1 MTVAD
6 DVTTDL
12 PAEEKAPAKAPAR
25 RGRPRKTAV
34 KAETVESPE
43 APEATAEATTE
54 ATAAAEKPTDEP
66 AASPIAETAPVETAE
81 SAPVQPDTAPEPEPT
96 VEASMNGAGIEVV
109 SEAEARAAEST
120 GEGRRQRQGRGERGQ
135 QNTNGQASANGQHQ
149 QGHGRSRKNRGR
161 DNQQAQAGGDSQQ
174 HDRQDGQQQGQ
185 GRNRQKQREQESS
198 EPRLTVADLDA
209 RETDALNE
217 LAREFGVSGYLRMRR
232 PDLITRLLQAQTER
246 SGHVFGDGVLE
257 IIEDGFGF
265 LRGQRFLPGPDDIY
279 VSQSQIRRF
288 GLRTGDRVSGQV
300 RPPKDNEKFFS
311 LLRVEAVN
319 GIDPEV
325 ARRRPSFDELTPI
338 FPLEQIH
345 LETQPNVLSTR
356 LLDLVAPI
364 GRGQRGLIVS
374 PPKAGKTLLLKA
386 IANGI
391 TSNNPDMH
399 LMVCLIGER
408 PEEVTDMRRT
418 VDGEVISS
426 TFDEPVEDHTK
437 VAEMALERAKRL
449 VESGRD
455 VTILLDSITR
465 LARAYN
471 LAVPPSGRTL
481 SGGIDPVALYPPKRF
496 FGAARNI
503 EGGGSLTIIST
514 CLVDTGSRQDD
525 VIYEE
530 FKGTGNME
538 LHLDRKLAERRI
550 YPAIDIQR
558 SGTRREELLLDEYTL
573 RQVWTMRRMVTML
586 GGSEGTELM
595 LTRLA
600 KTTKNTEFLETLN
613 KDV

>member
-1 MTVAD
+1 M
-6 DVTTDL
+6 
-12 PAEEKAPAKAPAR
+12 
-25 RGRPRKTAV
+25 
-34 KAETVESPE
+34 
-43 APEATAEATTE
+43 TAEDRITQE
-54 ATAAAEKPTDEP
+54 QHVDAAAEKPVRRTRTVRARRKTEETPATSNGVEQEPVNAAVAVVERPPTDE
-66 AASPIAETAPVETAE
+66 AATPVPVVTESTAAVQEVDASAQETESRPQEDAKPRRGGNQRGKKRNNRSDQIAQQSGEQQGKGRGNQNRDHRER
-81 SAPVQPDTAPEPEPT
+81 QPDN
-96 VEASMNGAGIEVV
+96 SNRV
-109 SEAEARAAEST
+109 SVAE
-120 GEGRRQRQGRGERGQ
+120 
-135 QNTNGQASANGQHQ
+135 
-149 QGHGRSRKNRGR
+149 
-161 DNQQAQAGGDSQQ
+161 
-174 HDRQDGQQQGQ
+174 
-185 GRNRQKQREQESS
+185 
-198 EPRLTVADLDA
+198 LDA
-209 RETDALNE
+209 KPDQDLHE
-217 LAREFGVSGYLRMRR
+217 LARELGVSGYLRMRR
-232 PDLITRLLQAQTER
+232 HDLITKLLKAQTER
-246 SGHVFGDGVLE
+246 DGQIFGDGVLD

-265 LRGQRFLPGPDDIY
+265 LRGERFLPGQDDIY

-319 GIDPEV
+319 GIDPET
-325 ARRRPSFDELTPI
+325 ARRRPSFDKLTPI
-338 FPLEQIH
+338 FPLEMID
-345 LETQPNVLSTR
+345 LETTPNVLSNR
-356 LLDLVAPI
+356 LLNLVAPI

-374 PPKAGKTLLLKA
+374 PPKAGKTLLLKS

-391 TSNNPDMH
+391 TSNCPDMH

-408 PEEVTDMRRT
+408 PEEVTDMRRS

-503 EGGGSLTIIST
+503 EGGGSLTIVST
-514 CLVDTGSRQDD
+514 CLVDTGSRMDD

-538 LHLDRKLAERRI
+538 LHLDRKLAERRV
-550 YPAIDIQR
+550 YPAIDVQR
-558 SGTRREELLLDEYTL
+558 SGTRREELLLGDEAL
-573 RQVWTMRRMVTML
+573 RQVWTMRRMVSVL
-586 GGSEGTELM
+586 GGTEGTEL
-595 LTRLA
+595 LLSRLA
-600 KTTKNTEFLETLN
+600 KTQTNAEFLESLN

>member
-1 MTVAD
+1 MTAD
-6 DVTTDL
+6 
-12 PAEEKAPAKAPAR
+12 EELSPAPAQIESAEPVEGEPKR
-25 RGRPRKTAV
+25 RPGRPRKRPLDAAPAAEQASLETAEQASLATFEPPTSV
-34 KAETVESPE
+34 A
-43 APEATAEATTE
+43 ATAEEVDGVGASVDG
-54 ATAAAEKPTDEP
+54 AAFSLDQAAHIGIAAAHDGDSPGAAERSDGQAEQLQSVSGQSDERRRDRDRGGQRGDRPQRDGDGNEGGQRQPQPQVQQQPQPLRTREKRGPYF
-66 AASPIAETAPVETAE
+66 
-81 SAPVQPDTAPEPEPT
+81 
-96 VEASMNGAGIEVV
+96 NV
-109 SEAEARAAEST
+109 SE
-120 GEGRRQRQGRGERGQ
+120 
-135 QNTNGQASANGQHQ
+135 
-149 QGHGRSRKNRGR
+149 
-161 DNQQAQAGGDSQQ
+161 
-174 HDRQDGQQQGQ
+174 
-185 GRNRQKQREQESS
+185 
-198 EPRLTVADLDA
+198 LDA
-209 RETDALNE
+209 KTPEELYE
-217 LAREFGVSGYLRMRR
+217 LARNFELQGYTRTKK
-232 PDLITRLLQAQTER
+232 PDLIIRLLQAQTER
-246 SGHVFGDGVLE
+246 DGNIFGDGILE
-257 IIEDGFGF
+257 INEDGFGF
-265 LRGQRFLPGPDDIY
+265 LRGPRLLPSLDDIY

-288 GLRTGDRVSGQV
+288 GLRTGDRICGQV

-319 GIDPEV
+319 GVDPEV
-325 ARRRPSFDELTPI
+325 ARRRPNFDTLTPI
-338 FPLEQIH
+338 FPLELID
-345 LETQPNVLSTR
+345 LETQPNILSTR
-356 LLDLVAPI
+356 LLNLVAPI

-391 TSNNPDMH
+391 SANNPDMH

-408 PEEVTDMRRT
+408 PEEVTDMRRS
-418 VDGEVISS
+418 VEGEVISS

-449 VESGRD
+449 VEAGRH

-503 EGGGSLTIIST
+503 EGGGSLTIVAT
-514 CLVDTGSRQDD
+514 CLIDTGSRMDD

-558 SGTRREELLLDEYTL
+558 SGTRREELLLDENAL
-573 RQVWTMRRMVTML
+573 KQVWTMRRMVSML
-586 GGSEGTELM
+586 GGSEGTELLLGRLSKTTNNAEFLLT
-595 LTRLA
+595 LTRDL
-600 KTTKNTEFLETLN
+600 
-613 KDV
+613 

>member
-1 MTVAD
+1 VETTAETAVDTPAIVEGQQAGDAPVVTAAEGVVVVEEAPVAPVPSSD
-6 DVTTDL
+6 PA
-12 PAEEKAPAKAPAR
+12 PAEEPAL
-25 RGRPRKTAV
+25 
-34 KAETVESPE
+34 
-43 APEATAEATTE
+43 
-54 ATAAAEKPTDEP
+54 
-66 AASPIAETAPVETAE
+66 
-81 SAPVQPDTAPEPEPT
+81 
-96 VEASMNGAGIEVV
+96 NGAGIEVV
-109 SEAEARAAEST
+109 SEAQARAAET
-120 GEGRRQRQGRGERGQ
+120 ANEARRQRPQRGESAPQADGQ
-135 QNTNGQASANGQHQ
+135 PVPNGQH
-149 QGHGRSRKNRGR
+149 
-161 DNQQAQAGGDSQQ
+161 
-174 HDRQDGQQQGQ
+174 QGQ
-185 GRNRQKQREQESS
+185 GRNRNKNRNRDQQQARDASDQFDGQQGRRQKQREHETA

-246 SGHVFGDGVLE
+246 AGHVFGDGVLE

-319 GIDPEV
+319 GVDPEV
-325 ARRRPSFDELTPI
+325 ARKRPSFDELTPI

-558 SGTRREELLLDEYTL
+558 SGTRREELLLDEYSL

-586 GGSEGTELM
+586 GGAEGTELM
-595 LTRLA
+595 LTRLS
-600 KTTKNTEFLETLN
+600 KTMKNSEFLETLN
-613 KDV
+613 RDV

>member
-1 MTVAD
+1 MTVD
-6 DVTTDL
+6 DVVKT
-12 PAEEKAPAKAPAR
+12 EEQAPD
-25 RGRPRKTAV
+25 KTA
-34 KAETVESPE
+34 E
-43 APEATAEATTE
+43 
-54 ATAAAEKPTDEP
+54 AAEKPARRTRTVRARRKTDEP
-66 AASPIAETAPVETAE
+66 KVEEATTVVAAEQAASNGVPSAPEAETAAPAE
-81 SAPVQPDTAPEPEPT
+81 PVQAEAAP
-96 VEASMNGAGIEVV
+96 A
-109 SEAEARAAEST
+109 SEAPDAPAE
-120 GEGRRQRQGRGERGQ
+120 QRQEAQDGGESGQGQSRSRRNNQRKRRNKAEQNGQ
-135 QNTNGQASANGQHQ
+135 QDGGRKQEQQQASN
-149 QGHGRSRKNRGR
+149 
-161 DNQQAQAGGDSQQ
+161 
-174 HDRQDGQQQGQ
+174 
-185 GRNRQKQREQESS
+185 
-198 EPRLTVADLDA
+198 RLTVAELDA
-209 RETDALNE
+209 KKDEE
-217 LAREFGVSGYLRMRR
+217 LFDMARELGVSGYMRMKR
-232 PDLITRLLQAQTER
+232 PDLITKLLQAQTER
-246 SGHVFGDGVLE
+246 DGHIFGDGVLE

-265 LRGQRFLPGPDDIY
+265 LRGERFLPGPDDIY

-319 GIDPEV
+319 GVDPET
-325 ARRRPSFDELTPI
+325 ARRRPSFDKLTPI

-345 LETQPNVLSTR
+345 LETTSNILSTR

-391 TSNNPDMH
+391 TTNNPDMH

-408 PEEVTDMRRT
+408 PEEVTDMRRS

-437 VAEMALERAKRL
+437 VAEMVLERAKRL
-449 VESGRD
+449 VEAGRD

-503 EGGGSLTIIST
+503 EGGGSLTIVST
-514 CLVDTGSRQDD
+514 CLIDTGSRMDD

-558 SGTRREELLLDEYTL
+558 SGTRREELLLGDAVL
-573 RQVWTMRRMVTML
+573 KQVWTMRRMVSVL
-586 GGSEGTELM
+586 GGSEGTEAL
-595 LTRLA
+595 LGRLA
-600 KTTKNTEFLETLN
+600 KTKANTEFLENLTR
-613 KDV
+613 DI